1 MGRRLVAAGRLLA
14 SDPATA
20 HAHALEATRVA
31 SRVAAVR
38 EACGVTAYAI
48 GDWNQALLEL
58 RAARR
63 LSGSFDFLPM
73 EADCERGL
81 GRPERALLLAGN
93 DSVKQLDKAGRVEM
107 RIVASGARRDLGQ
120 LDAAVVTLQ
129 CPELKDMR
137 KPWSAR
143 LAYAYADALDA
154 AGRRDQAITWF
165 VKAAAADPEGETEAA
180 ERLDELEGTVFVE
193 VEEDVELIEA
203 AEAAEQPD
211 PVDQPQPG
219 DRPEPVGVEVQA
231 EQAGQV
237 EAAVDAGP
245 GVAAVADTV
254 PQPEALLPVGIEPV
268 FSAPTEAEI
277 VLPPGSPEMLDL
289 VFEEPQPQPPA

>member
-1 MGRRLVAAGRLLA
+1 MQRALRTLPKGLAEEVGRRLVAAARLIDE
-14 SDPATA
+14 DPVAA

-38 EACGVTAYAI
+38 EVCGVTAYAI

-81 GRPERALLLAGN
+81 GRPERALRLAGRPEVN
-93 DSVKQLDKAGRVEM
+93 HLDKAGRVEM

-143 LAYAYADALDA
+143 LAYAYADALLA
-154 AGRRDQAITWF
+154 AGRPDEALTWF
-165 VKAAAADPEGETEAA
+165 GTAALADPDGETEAA
-180 ERLDELEGTVFVE
+180 ERLQDLEGVVFDE
-193 VEEDVELIEA
+193 IDEIDEIEA
-203 AEAAEQPD
+203 DDGEGEGEQ
-211 PVDQPQPG
+211 
-219 DRPEPVGVEVQA
+219 RP
-231 EQAGQV
+231 
-237 EAAVDAGP
+237 
-245 GVAAVADTV
+245 
-254 PQPEALLPVGIEPV
+254 
-268 FSAPTEAEI
+268 SA
-277 VLPPGSPEMLDL
+277 
-289 VFEEPQPQPPA
+289 